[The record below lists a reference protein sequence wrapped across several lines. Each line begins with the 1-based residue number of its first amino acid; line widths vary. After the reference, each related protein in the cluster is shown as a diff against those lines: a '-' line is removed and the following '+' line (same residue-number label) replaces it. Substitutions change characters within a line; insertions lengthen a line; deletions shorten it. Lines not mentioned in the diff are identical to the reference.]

1 MSAPAP
7 SGNVSAVMTTTVV
20 PGKLVT
26 PRDKSLVASEA
37 ATRLAAILRAAV
49 AERGSATLALSGGNT
64 PRDAYALL
72 AREPGIDWGKV
83 QVFWVDER
91 AVSPT
96 DDRSNYH
103 WAKLTLLDVAAIPA
117 HHVHRME
124 ADDSDLEAAAT
135 RYEESLRGNVATTS
149 GLPAFDA
156 MVLGIGDD
164 GHTASLFPGEP
175 TVDVRD
181 RLVATAR
188 PAPGREARMTL
199 TAPVIENASHVLVLV
214 VGAGKRPALE
224 RAWDVQGDL
233 HQTPSR
239 LVRQCRGEVTWI
251 VDRAAAGLD

>member
-1 MSAPAP
+1 
-7 SGNVSAVMTTTVV
+7 MTTTIV

-37 ATRLAAILRAAV
+37 ATRLATAIRSAI
-49 AERGSATLALSGGNT
+49 AERGSATIALSGGNT
-64 PRDAYALL
+64 PRDAYGLL
-72 AREPGIDWGKV
+72 AREPGIDWKKV

-91 AVSPT
+91 AVAPT

-103 WAKLTLLDVAAIPA
+103 WAKLTLLDAAAIPA
-117 HHVHRME
+117 DHVHRME
-124 ADDSDLEAAAT
+124 AESADLEDAAT
-135 RYEESLRGNVATTS
+135 RYEEALRANVATTG

-175 TVDVRD
+175 TIDVRD

-199 TAPVIENASHVLVLV
+199 TAPVIENARLVLVLV

-224 RAWDVQGDL
+224 RAWDAQGDL

-239 LVRQCRGEVTWI
+239 LVRQCHGEVTWI

>member
-1 MSAPAP
+1 MS
-7 SGNVSAVMTTTVV
+7 TTVV

-37 ATRLAAILRAAV
+37 ATRLAAAIRAAIV
-49 AERGSATLALSGGNT
+49 ERGSATIALSGGNT

-72 AREPGIDWGKV
+72 AREPGIDWSKV
-83 QVFWVDER
+83 RVFWVDER
-91 AVSPT
+91 AVAPA

-103 WAKLTLLDVAAIPA
+103 WAKVTLLDVAGIPA
-117 HHVHRME
+117 DHVHRME
-124 ADDSDLEAAAT
+124 ADSADLEAAAT
-135 RYEESLRGNVATTS
+135 HYEEALRANVATTG

-181 RLVATAR
+181 RLVATVR

-199 TAPVIENASHVLVLV
+199 TAPVIENARQVLILV

-239 LVRQCRGEVTWI
+239 VVRQCHGDVTWL